1 MKIAIMQP
9 TFNPWIGYF
18 ELIEYVDKF
27 IFLDTVQ
34 LAKRSWQ
41 VRNKFK
47 INNQEYIFSI
57 PIKKERLRDDT
68 ILKDVKISYEN
79 FDFTNKLLS
88 LIIQNYKKSKYFEE
102 LYEKISEIILY
113 KTDFLCEY
121 NINFIKEISSL
132 LKFNT
137 KFVEVSKIE
146 NIEGKKGDLIL
157 NICKKE
163 LCTDYFSPNGSKE
176 YLEQIKDKFQNSNI
190 NIFYQYYNHP
200 VYKQMGKDFLSYL
213 GIIDLLFNEGLDNA
227 KDIIKSG
234 RNYLQ

>member
-213 GIIDLLFNEGLDNA
+213 GIIDLLFNEGIDNA